1 MKVLQGKRSI
11 LRRVVFVSAVMFLYL
26 QEALVAA
33 LSVVRVEKHDKY
45 LGLPMEV
52 RYSKVEAFNYLKE
65 KVQRS
70 TIYYDLCHE
79 LF

>member
-1 MKVLQGKRSI
+1 MKVLQGRRSI
-11 LRRVVFVSAVMFLYL
+11 LRRVIFVSAGRNVPLPK

-52 RYSKVEAFNYLKE
+52 SYSKVEAFNYLKE
-65 KVQRS
+65 KVQ
-70 TIYYDLCHE
+70 IKVGGKKL
-79 LF
+79 